1 MQFDVRTPIGALF
14 AALGILLTA
23 VGLINDKN
31 IYEKSL
37 GININLKWGL
47 VMLAFGLL
55 MMTLGRRQA
64 RSSRNKTKPMDQEQ

>member
-31 IYEKSL
+31 IYEKSS
-37 GININLKWGL
+37 GININLRWGL

-55 MMTLGRRQA
+55 MITLGRRQA

>member
-31 IYEKSL
+31 IYEKSS
-37 GININLKWGL
+37 GINISLRWGL

-55 MMTLGRRQA
+55 MITLGRRQA

>member
-55 MMTLGRRQA
+55 MITLGRRQA